1 MLVFSIRRRC
11 VEESCR
17 MFQRLLA
24 RSFQPGAAL
33 ARNAAGVRRWVM
45 AFAENVGARGR
56 FRSASEFQRKK
67 RASAQPWEL
76 VSSPWLAS
84 RLDLTLPRL
93 LEVSLP
99 SSSPFSTVGGKS
111 WHGS

>member
-11 VEESCR
+11 AEESCR
-17 MFQRLLA
+17 MFRRLLA
-24 RSFQPGAAL
+24 RSFPLGAAPVP
-33 ARNAAGVRRWVM
+33 NAAGVHRWAM
-45 AFAENVGARGR
+45 AFAENVGVRGR

-99 SSSPFSTVGGKS
+99 SSSPLTTVGGKS
-111 WHGS
+111 WDGS